1 MPLKA
6 EKLTKSRAHVL
17 EALSSDRLKEP
28 VQNQKDYTNIGQSR
42 IQRIV
47 PIPLD
52 RIAAVSEL
60 QNRVDAFN
68 PEANLDDRMLLE
80 SIEERGVT
88 QPVKLLLIQKDPLSY
103 QIIFGHRRIAACR
116 TLKRP
121 TVPAVVVTAAQEDTK
136 ERDIQTIQENS
147 LRLDLTDYEKAL
159 TAQAFM
165 EEHQASKTETAKVF
179 GCSNT
184 LLTYWLKLVDE
195 QQTAPQVLQLVKD
208 GYIGASTAAKIMA
221 LPEDQRAGVVSGIK
235 RGLTFADTLSIVK
248 QNAGLLPKK
257 EPSRGTG
264 SSQGKTKQAP
274 PSDDHPSKATKML
287 VDKILGDRQ
296 AAEKRWILERSQED
310 PKMAPGVLAALM
322 GVSGDADR
330 VMQIYQTT
338 AMGLVRQMEKS
349 LTHLQRLADML
360 DLMDEGSPRAT
371 LQESLKSAIE
381 KVVGGH

>member
-28 VQNQKDYTNIGQSR
+28 APNQKDYTNIGQPR

-52 RIAAVSEL
+52 KIAAVSEL
-60 QNRVDAFN
+60 QNRVVAFS

-88 QPVKLLLIQKDPLSY
+88 QPVKLLLVQKDPLSY

-116 TLKRP
+116 ALKRP
-121 TVPAVVVTAAQEDTK
+121 TVPAVVVTAVQEDTK

-165 EEHQASKTETAKVF
+165 EEHQATRTETAKVF
-179 GCSNT
+179 GCSNP

-221 LPEDQRAGVVSGIK
+221 LPEDQRASVVSGIK

-264 SSQGKTKQAP
+264 SSQGKTKQATQP
-274 PSDDHPSKATKML
+274 GAHPSKPASTL
-287 VDKILGDRQ
+287 IDKILDDHQ

-338 AMGLVRQMEKS
+338 PMGLVRQMEKS

-360 DLMDEGSPRAT
+360 DLIDEGSPRAT